1 MLHFTVDP
9 RLEPSEPFTKRSF
22 RLFREKLP
30 KASFGTH
37 AGLTVFLGYLLDKSA
52 RHAGA
57 ECWFRLAEDT
67 VEADLGLVP
76 TTQQRLLELLIEI
89 GYIEVQHLKKAAP
102 ARYLRA
108 NLDAI
113 EQDLLAGVAVS
124 ESK

>member
-1 MLHFTVDP
+1 MLHFTADP

-22 RLFREKLP
+22 RHFREKLP

-37 AGLTVFLGYLLDKSA
+37 AGLTVFLGYLLEQSA

-57 ECWFRLAEDT
+57 ERWFRCCEDT
-67 VEADLGLVP
+67 VETELGLVP
-76 TTQQRLLELLIEI
+76 TTQKRLLELLLEI
-89 GYIEVQHLKKAAP
+89 GYIEVQHLKKPAP

-113 EQDLLAGVAVS
+113 EQDMLADVAAV

>member
-1 MLHFTVDP
+1 MLNFPVDP

-37 AGLTVFLGYLLDKSA
+37 TGLTVFLGYLLDQSA

-57 ECWFRLAEDT
+57 ECWFRLAEET
-67 VEADLGLVP
+67 VESDLGLVR

-89 GYIEVQHLKKAAP
+89 GYIEVQHIKKAAP

-113 EQDLLAGVAVS
+113 EQDLLAEAAP
-124 ESK
+124 